1 MSNSFCKLSPYRT
14 QRSWLNLKLISI
26 NFESTYIASIKNKL
40 LLSSNSL
47 PTKNR
52 KQISKY
58 EREGFYKIL
67 FSRRDVRSHFIKK
80 DIPLATI
87 LRIINA
93 AHHAP
98 SVGYS
103 QPWNFILI
111 KEEQTRLK
119 IKNSFLREHQKAIR
133 LLENNKVKQNKY
145 KSLKLEGILESNVN
159 LCVTYDYTRFAP
171 FIIGKTSIPETGIY
185 SVCCAIQ
192 NLWLAARAEEIG
204 MGWVSIIS
212 NRELKKILEIPKYIK
227 PIAYLCLGYVSEFSK
242 TPDLEKSKWLKRL
255 ALNEIIYLEKWGN
268 QVRKNKVKL
277 L

>member
-1 MSNSFCKLSPYRT
+1 LVKLKI
-14 QRSWLNLKLISI
+14 NLFI

-47 PTKNR
+47 QTKYR

-111 KEEQTRLK
+111 KEEKTRLK

-133 LLENNKVKQNKY
+133 LLEHNKIKQNKY
-145 KSLKLEGILESNVN
+145 KSLKLEGILESNLN
-159 LCVTYDYTRFAP
+159 LCVTYDVTRFAP

-227 PIAYLCLGYVSEFSK
+227 PIAYLCLGYVSEFSQ

>member
-1 MSNSFCKLSPYRT
+1 
-14 QRSWLNLKLISI
+14 
-26 NFESTYIASIKNKL
+26 
-40 LLSSNSL
+40 LLSSKNL
-47 PTKNR
+47 PTKYR
-52 KQISKY
+52 KQITKY

-80 DIPLATI
+80 EIPLETI

-103 QPWNFILI
+103 QPWNFILV
-111 KEEQTRLK
+111 KEENTRKK
-119 IKNSFLREHQKAIR
+119 IKDSFLNEHEKAIK
-133 LLENNKVKQNKY
+133 LLQNDKIKQNKY
-145 KSLKLEGILESNVN
+145 KSLKLEGILESNFN
-159 LCVTYDYTRFAP
+159 ICVTYDYTRFAP

-212 NRELKKILEIPKYIK
+212 NRELRKILDIPKYIK
-227 PIAYLCLGYVSEFSK
+227 PIAYLCLGYVSDFSP
-242 TPDLEKSKWLKRL
+242 TPDLENSKWLKRL
-255 ALNEIIYLEKWGN
+255 ALDEIIYLEKWG
-268 QVRKNKVKL
+268 RKVKKIKVNYNSQ
-277 L
+277 